1 MAATRRASRVR
12 KGSSDRLIS
21 GGNPMGPPRLRSR
34 LELKSEVHE
43 HFARV
48 VTVEQVE
55 KRLRSVVEA
64 LANGLL
70 VNDVPRLHEG
80 CHLREEFRLEVEVIA
95 HQEALHP
102 GARGDQRHEVARA

>member
-34 LELKSEVHE
+34 LELKSEFNE

-48 VTVEQVE
+48 VAVQEV
-55 KRLRSVVEA
+55 KKCLRSVVKP
-64 LANGLL
+64 LAAGLL
-70 VNDVPRLHEG
+70 VDDVPRLHERS
-80 CHLREEFRLEVEVIA
+80 HLREEFRLEVEVIA
-95 HQEALHP
+95 HEEALHP
-102 GARGDQRHEVARA
+102 GACGDQRDEIVR